1 MRHIIGISGGKDS
14 AALAIHLVR
23 QKRNDWQYFYDLLS
37 DAGQQEEASR
47 VKEAETAPDI
57 ECFFTDTGKEL
68 PEVYEYLDILEK
80 YLDSPIVRLTPFTS
94 DADANVSPF
103 DHFLKSEH
111 GGLLPSQ
118 QQRWCTYKMKLKP
131 MEKFVGKSEAINY
144 VGIRADEG
152 TRVKLS
158 SMKNIA
164 AVYPFIFDGMVRQDV
179 FDLLGETAGIPKYY
193 EWRSRSGCYFC
204 FFQRRSEWLGLRDRH
219 PDLFKK
225 AMAYEENTYDE
236 NTGRM
241 YTWNNNMTLRE
252 LEKLPS
258 AAPAATNSN
267 DRTKWQTI
275 LLENLEDDDPHDHAC
290 AVCSL

>member
-14 AALAIHLVR
+14 AALAIYLSR
-23 QKRNDWQYFYDLLS
+23 KGDDWHYFHELMA
-37 DAGQQEEASR
+37 DAGATDAATEIKAS
-47 VKEAETAPDI
+47 KSAPKI

-68 PEVYEYLDILEK
+68 PEVYEYLKILEK
-80 YLDSPIVRLTPFTS
+80 YLNAPIVRLTPFINV
-94 DADANVSPF
+94 ADANVAPF

-131 MEKFVGKSEAINY
+131 MERFVGKDTAINY

-152 TRVKLS
+152 TRVKIS
-158 SMKNIA
+158 AMKNITA
-164 AVYPFIFDGMVRQDV
+164 IYPFVSDGIVRQDV
-179 FDLLGETAGIPKYY
+179 FDLLEETSGIPKYY

-204 FFQRRSEWLGLRDRH
+204 FFQRKKEWLGLRDRH

-225 AMAYEENTYDE
+225 AMEYEENTYDPE
-236 NTGRM
+236 TGRM
-241 YTWNNNMTLRE
+241 YTWIQNTTLRE

-258 AAPAATNSN
+258 ASN
-267 DRTKWQTI
+267 ASEKKGRESWQTI
-275 LLENLEDDDPHDHAC
+275 LLENLEDDDPHDQAC